1 VHRLARIPNLLAV
14 LAVCSAIMLT
24 GCSPA
29 GPTWVETGG
38 SYTTTNLATLY
49 AKADIGALASEPS
62 SNATKLRHDAVTGLR
77 RRGGAAAAA
86 ADLITK
92 TLPADTRGVPV
103 YVEKATVGG
112 QPALVIIEATG
123 PATGK
128 LTTKRLWALSDS
140 GAVLFVGT
148 H

>member
-1 VHRLARIPNLLAV
+1 MRRFARVRNLLTA
-14 LAVCSAIMLT
+14 LALCFAIVLT
-24 GCSPA
+24 GCSSS
-29 GPTWVETGG
+29 GPTWVESGG
-38 SYTTTNLATLY
+38 SYTTASLATLY
-49 AKADIGALASEPS
+49 TKADIGRLASEPS
-62 SNATKLRHDAVTGLR
+62 SNAVKLRHDALTSLR

-92 TLPADTRGVPV
+92 TLSADSRGVPV
-103 YVEKATVGG
+103 YIEKATVGG

-128 LTTKRLWALSDS
+128 LTTERLWALSDT